1 MAAFGGYPQNVTFS
15 TVNVAK
21 GGGSEN
27 LLINPRGKI
36 NQLNEPDGVLSAGV
50 YFCDGWKAGASGA
63 EVYRDA
69 DGFRL
74 ISGSIVQLVP
84 NNLGAGRNLR
94 ANMDIISGAPVM
106 SINGGSDNA
115 VSSDS
120 EYISLEISGNNS
132 KFNRIILAESL
143 EIPIYQQSGNE
154 LEGCV
159 RFLYVSESEM
169 RLSFSVYSSGYGV
182 AKVKDLPCEMHK
194 AAAVTIDFNL
204 ASSVP
209 SVGWSEMTNRIFAD
223 SGSVSGI
230 FKNTQLA
237 VGSVGF
243 LRVSKIIADA
253 RP

>member
-84 NNLGAGRNLR
+84 NSLGAGRNLR
-94 ANMDIISGAPVM
+94 ANMDIISGSPVM
-106 SINGGSDNA
+106 SINGSSDNV

-143 EIPIYQQSGNE
+143 EIPIYQQLGNE
-154 LEGCV
+154 LEGCM
-159 RFLYVSESEM
+159 RFLYVSDSEM
-169 RLSFSVYSSGYGV
+169 RLSFGVYSAGYGV
-182 AKVKDLPCEMHK
+182 VKIKDLPSVMDL
-194 AAAVTIDFNL
+194 APAVAIDFNL

-209 SVGWSEMTNRIFAD
+209 STGWSEMTSRIFVD
-223 SGSVSGI
+223 SGSVSAI
-230 FKNTQLA
+230 FKNTQLT
-237 VGSVGF
+237 VGNVGF
-243 LRVSKIIADA
+243 LRVSKITADA

>member
-63 EVYRDA
+63 EVYRDS

-94 ANMDIISGAPVM
+94 ANMDIISGSPVM
-106 SINGGSDNA
+106 SINGFSDNA

-132 KFNRIILAESL
+132 KFNRLILAESL
-143 EIPIYQQSGNE
+143 EIPIYQQSPDE
-154 LEGCV
+154 LTPCLKFAEVCRATLISNSVDKGD
-159 RFLYVSESEM
+159 VSYF
-169 RLSFSVYSSGYGV
+169 RV
-182 AKVKDLPCEMHK
+182 
-194 AAAVTIDFNL
+194 
-204 ASSVP
+204 
-209 SVGWSEMTNRIFAD
+209 
-223 SGSVSGI
+223 I
-230 FKNTQLA
+230 FKAIKNKTPA
-237 VGSVGF
+237 VIHAGNDLTVLSGGTKVSTVLPDGFYVYKETSDSASNRVGGTF
-243 LRVSKIIADA
+243 IVDA

>member
-1 MAAFGGYPQNVTFS
+1 MAVFGGYPQSVTFS

-94 ANMDIISGAPVM
+94 ANMDVISGSPVM
-106 SINGGSDNA
+106 SINGGSDNV

-120 EYISLEISGNNS
+120 EYISLEIHGNNS
-132 KFNRIILAESL
+132 KFTRIILAESL
-143 EIPIYQQSGNE
+143 EIPIYQQSGDE
-154 LEGCV
+154 VMKCKKFVQKVRVSEGFLSGSSLNSDGTSYKIKFVNFSDMNKTPAASVLSQNHGGTGSWVSSFDLINKSQIVV
-159 RFLYVSESEM
+159 RFRANV
-169 RLSFSVYSSGYGV
+169 G
-182 AKVKDLPCEMHK
+182 
-194 AAAVTIDFNL
+194 L
-204 ASSVP
+204 AMYLDA
-209 SVGWSEMTNRIFAD
+209 EI
-223 SGSVSGI
+223 
-230 FKNTQLA
+230 L
-237 VGSVGF
+237 
-243 LRVSKIIADA
+243 LDA

>member
-50 YFCDGWKAGASGA
+50 YFCDGWKAGTSGA

-94 ANMDIISGAPVM
+94 ANMDTISGSPVM
-106 SINGGSDNA
+106 SINGGSDNV

-132 KFNRIILAESL
+132 KFNRTILAESL
-143 EIPIYQQSGNE
+143 EIPIYQQSSNE
-154 LEGCV
+154 LERCEWFVQKISGMFIEGNSLGSGFYVTESITKKPIGNVAVSYSLNGSQNLWLIEMVDKGSTLNVFV
-159 RFLYVSESEM
+159 R
-169 RLSFSVYSSGYGV
+169 SSGAGRV
-182 AKVKDLPCEMHK
+182 
-194 AAAVTIDFNL
+194 
-204 ASSVP
+204 
-209 SVGWSEMTNRIFAD
+209 FAD
-223 SGSVSGI
+223 ISNIV
-230 FKNTQLA
+230 L
-237 VGSVGF
+237 
-243 LRVSKIIADA
+243 DA

>member
-94 ANMDIISGAPVM
+94 ANMDVISGSPVM
-106 SINGGSDNA
+106 SINGGSDNV

-143 EIPIYQQSGNE
+143 EIPIYQQSSDELVSCLKFLEVCRATLIGNSIDKGDE
-154 LEGCV
+154 AYFRVIFKAIKNNIPAVISLG
-159 RFLYVSESEM
+159 S
-169 RLSFSVYSSGYGV
+169 
-182 AKVKDLPCEMHK
+182 DL
-194 AAAVTIDFNL
+194 T
-204 ASSVP
+204 
-209 SVGWSEMTNRIFAD
+209 
-223 SGSVSGI
+223 SGSDGTKVSVVLADGFYVYKAKSDALSNRVGGI
-230 FKNTQLA
+230 F
-237 VGSVGF
+237 
-243 LRVSKIIADA
+243 IADA

>member
-94 ANMDIISGAPVM
+94 ANMDIISGSPMM
-106 SINGGSDNA
+106 SINGSSDNV

-143 EIPIYQQSGNE
+143 EIPIYQQQADE
-154 LEGCV
+154 LSPCHA
-159 RFLYVSESEM
+159 FLYVEKQDNSGNGIWINTLKAYFGSDSWGEIEFPCVMHKIPACSA
-169 RLSFSVYSSGYGV
+169 VISSGAVSVMV
-182 AKVKDLPCEMHK
+182 ATRKR
-194 AAAVTIDFNL
+194 FNCKGL
-204 ASSVP
+204 A
-209 SVGWSEMTNRIFAD
+209 G
-223 SGSVSGI
+223 
-230 FKNTQLA
+230 NTLH
-237 VGSVGF
+237 S
-243 LRVSKIIADA
+243 LIADA

>member
-94 ANMDIISGAPVM
+94 ANMDVISGSPVM
-106 SINGGSDNA
+106 SINGGSDNV

-143 EIPIYQQSGNE
+143 EIPIYQQSSDE
-154 LEGCV
+154 LT
-159 RFLYVSESEM
+159 
-169 RLSFSVYSSGYGV
+169 
-182 AKVKDLPCEMHK
+182 PCLAFCEISHPLRDSRNT
-194 AAAVTIDFNL
+194 VGTQNFNPFNL
-204 ASSVP
+204 FF
-209 SVGWSEMTNRIFAD
+209 T
-223 SGSVSGI
+223 
-230 FKNTQLA
+230 FKSNKKLPYAARVEGLETSF
-237 VGSVGF
+237 GSVGLEVF
-243 LRVSKIIADA
+243 EQGVVFGVKQGSLGAGSLSYLYATRIIADA

>member
-15 TVNVAK
+15 TVNIAK

-36 NQLNEPDGVLSAGV
+36 NQLNESDGVLSAGV

-94 ANMDIISGAPVM
+94 ANMDVVSGSPVM
-106 SINGGSDNA
+106 SINGGSDNV

-120 EYISLEISGNNS
+120 EYISLEISGDNS
-132 KFNRIILAESL
+132 KFTRIILAESL
-143 EIPIYQQSGNE
+143 EVPIYHQLADE
-154 LEGCV
+154 LEPCTKFAFACEC
-159 RFLYVSESEM
+159 RIELLYRSTNN
-169 RLSFSVYSSGYGV
+169 YQAYIG
-182 AKVKDLPCEMHK
+182 AKRKMHK
-194 AAAVTIDFNL
+194 VPAVSLIG
-204 ASSVP
+204 ASNGAYAYGGV
-209 SVGWSEMTNRIFAD
+209 FASD
-223 SGSVSGI
+223 TEQMVFSNSNGLITGY
-230 FKNTQLA
+230 KL
-237 VGSVGF
+237 
-243 LRVSKIIADA
+243 DA

>member
-63 EVYRDA
+63 EVYRDP

-94 ANMDIISGAPVM
+94 ANMDVISGSPVM

-120 EYISLEISGNNS
+120 EYIRLEISGNNS
-132 KFNRIILAESL
+132 KFTRTILAESL
-143 EIPIYQQSGNE
+143 EIPIYQQVANELNPCLVFLESGVEKLYISGVGQGAVVTRVNFSVEKHKIPALLFSGNGIDGE
-154 LEGCV
+154 YNIQSTAIV
-159 RFLYVSESEM
+159 RKN
-169 RLSFSVYSSGYGV
+169 G
-182 AKVKDLPCEMHK
+182 
-194 AAAVTIDFNL
+194 FN
-204 ASSVP
+204 AH
-209 SVGWSEMTNRIFAD
+209 GAINECNFAW
-223 SGSVSGI
+223 
-230 FKNTQLA
+230 
-237 VGSVGF
+237 
-243 LRVSKIIADA
+243 IADA

>member
-1 MAAFGGYPQNVTFS
+1 MAAFGGYPQSVTFS

-94 ANMDIISGAPVM
+94 ANMDVISGAPVM
-106 SINGGSDNA
+106 SINGGSDNV

-143 EIPIYQQSGNE
+143 EIPIYQQSSNE
-154 LEGCV
+154 LFKCLHFLHVKTG
-159 RFLYVSESEM
+159 RFHRYM
-169 RLSFSVYSSGYGV
+169 
-182 AKVKDLPCEMHK
+182 
-194 AAAVTIDFNL
+194 
-204 ASSVP
+204 ASSVYTIQAEYINKFHKIP
-209 SVGWSEMTNRIFAD
+209 ALTYSVVN
-223 SGSVSGI
+223 GI
-230 FKNTQLA
+230 EYITPKIDGFEWKNAAGANFYVDNL
-237 VGSVGF
+237 V
-243 LRVSKIIADA
+243 LDA

>member
-50 YFCDGWKAGASGA
+50 YFCDGWKAGAGGA
-63 EVYRDA
+63 EVYRDP

-94 ANMDIISGAPVM
+94 ANMDVISGSPVM
-106 SINGGSDNA
+106 SINGGSDNV

-120 EYISLEISGNNS
+120 EYISLEISGDNS
-132 KFNRIILAESL
+132 KFTRTILAESL
-143 EIPIYQQSGNE
+143 EIPIYQQMQDELSPCKKFLIVDDTFFYTRFISAGNCNDNYRYE
-154 LEGCV
+154 TLMHQTPAVQITSPNGAA
-159 RFLYVSESEM
+159 
-169 RLSFSVYSSGYGV
+169 VYSQ
-182 AKVKDLPCEMHK
+182 D
-194 AAAVTIDFNL
+194 
-204 ASSVP
+204 ASLFSK
-209 SVGWSEMTNRIFAD
+209 R
-223 SGSVSGI
+223 
-230 FKNTQLA
+230 
-237 VGSVGF
+237 GF
-243 LRVSKIIADA
+243 LLFSSSPAYTSKIIADA

>member
-94 ANMDIISGAPVM
+94 ANMDVISGSPVM
-106 SINGGSDNA
+106 SINGGSDNV

-132 KFNRIILAESL
+132 KFTRTILAESL
-143 EIPIYQQSGNE
+143 EIPVYQQLADE
-154 LEGCV
+154 V
-159 RFLYVSESEM
+159 T
-169 RLSFSVYSSGYGV
+169 
-182 AKVKDLPCEMHK
+182 PC
-194 AAAVTIDFNL
+194 
-204 ASSVP
+204 
-209 SVGWSEMTNRIFAD
+209 
-223 SGSVSGI
+223 
-230 FKNTQLA
+230 FK
-237 VGSVGF
+237 F
-243 LRVSKIIADA
+243 LRVLDGRSHYYFSVEGATEYLHLSVFLGRFHKNPAITYANISNVSGGVAIYPEIDGFEIKTGAGSGWDSASIWVDYLTLDA

>member
-1 MAAFGGYPQNVTFS
+1 MAAFGFYPQNVTFS

-50 YFCDGWKAGASGA
+50 YFCDGWKAGATGA
-63 EVYRDA
+63 EVYRDS

-94 ANMDIISGAPVM
+94 ANMDVISGAPVM
-106 SINGGSDNA
+106 SINGGSDNV

-143 EIPIYQQSGNE
+143 EIPIYQQVSCE
-154 LEGCV
+154 LETCKKFV
-159 RFLYVSESEM
+159 QLYGGESNPYP
-169 RLSFSVYSSGYGV
+169 LILNNHGDGFQYGSMSLV
-182 AKVKDLPCEMHK
+182 PEMHK
-194 AAAVTIDFNL
+194 APALTIL
-204 ASSVP
+204 GATRQYGVIWATRKTMTASA
-209 SVGWSEMTNRIFAD
+209 TNQ
-223 SGSVSGI
+223 SGMALTKFI
-230 FKNTQLA
+230 L
-237 VGSVGF
+237 
-243 LRVSKIIADA
+243 DA

>member
-94 ANMDIISGAPVM
+94 SNMDIISGSPVM
-106 SINGGSDNA
+106 SINGGSDNV

-120 EYISLEISGNNS
+120 EYISLEISGDNS
-132 KFNRIILAESL
+132 KFTRTILAESL
-143 EIPIYQQSGNE
+143 EIPIYQQVSCE
-154 LEGCV
+154 LEPCKK
-159 RFLYVSESEM
+159 FIQLYGGDENPYPFVLNMHTSTSQ
-169 RLSFSVYSSGYGV
+169 YGSAILV
-182 AKVKDLPCEMHK
+182 PEMHK
-194 AAAVTIDFNL
+194 APAVTVLSSTQGFGTMW
-204 ASSVP
+204 ASKKVLTVSAA
-209 SVGWSEMTNRIFAD
+209 ND
-223 SGSVSGI
+223 SGMGLVKFI
-230 FKNTQLA
+230 L
-237 VGSVGF
+237 
-243 LRVSKIIADA
+243 DA

>member
-84 NNLGAGRNLR
+84 NDLGAGRNLR
-94 ANMDIISGAPVM
+94 ANMDIISGSPVM
-106 SINGGSDNA
+106 SINGGSDNV

-143 EIPIYQQSGNE
+143 EIPIYQQLSDE
-154 LEGCV
+154 IKPCL
-159 RFLYVSESEM
+159 RFLFKSKSDARGFSALSPLQSYYSYFFERMYRVPAVSVGSLYEDSYIWEVSENFVLFNNPKDYSHAG
-169 RLSFSVYSSGYGV
+169 FSG
-182 AKVKDLPCEMHK
+182 
-194 AAAVTIDFNL
+194 
-204 ASSVP
+204 
-209 SVGWSEMTNRIFAD
+209 
-223 SGSVSGI
+223 GI
-230 FKNTQLA
+230 VL
-237 VGSVGF
+237 
-243 LRVSKIIADA
+243 DA
-253 RP
+253 RL

>member
-1 MAAFGGYPQNVTFS
+1 MAAFGGYPQSVTFS

-36 NQLNEPDGVLSAGV
+36 NQLDEPDGVLSAGV

-94 ANMDIISGAPVM
+94 ANMDIISGSPVM
-106 SINGGSDNA
+106 SINGGSDNV

-143 EIPIYQQSGNE
+143 EIPIYQQSSNE
-154 LEGCV
+154 LDECFKFLRKFEGTTQ
-159 RFLYVSESEM
+159 
-169 RLSFSVYSSGYGV
+169 
-182 AKVKDLPCEMHK
+182 
-194 AAAVTIDFNL
+194 AAVDVLQTSYQDFVFQEFHKLPAATYSAKSGANVVVTPKINGFRLHCLGWAALWVENL
-204 ASSVP
+204 V
-209 SVGWSEMTNRIFAD
+209 
-223 SGSVSGI
+223 
-230 FKNTQLA
+230 L
-237 VGSVGF
+237 
-243 LRVSKIIADA
+243 DA

>member
-84 NNLGAGRNLR
+84 NNLGAGRNIR
-94 ANMDIISGAPVM
+94 ANMDIISGSPVM
-106 SINGGSDNA
+106 SINGGSDNV

-120 EYISLEISGNNS
+120 EFINLEISGNNS
-132 KFNRIILAESL
+132 KFNRVILAESL
-143 EIPIYQQSGNE
+143 EIPVYQQSADE
-154 LEGCV
+154 LEPCLKFCYRVTKDELSPQSSAGILIDEYQTGGGYGTYTFSLPKRMYSNPAV
-159 RFLYVSESEM
+159 TFDLSIIGNVSSW
-169 RLSFSVYSSGYGV
+169 SASSG
-182 AKVKDLPCEMHK
+182 KDAITLL
-194 AAAVTIDFNL
+194 FR
-204 ASSVP
+204 ASTT
-209 SVGWSEMTNRIFAD
+209 GWMNYY
-223 SGSVSGI
+223 
-230 FKNTQLA
+230 FKGL
-237 VGSVGF
+237 
-243 LRVSKIIADA
+243 IADA

>member
-69 DGFRL
+69 DSFRL

-84 NNLGAGRNLR
+84 NNLGAGRNIR
-94 ANMDIISGAPVM
+94 ANMDVISGAPVM
-106 SINGGSDNA
+106 SINGGSDNV

-132 KFNRIILAESL
+132 RFNRTILAESL
-143 EIPIYQQSGNE
+143 EIPIYQQVSCEIEPCKKYVQLYGGGDNPYPFILNIHGDGFQYGNMN
-154 LEGCV
+154 LV
-159 RFLYVSESEM
+159 
-169 RLSFSVYSSGYGV
+169 
-182 AKVKDLPCEMHK
+182 PEMHK
-194 AAAVTIDFNL
+194 KPALAILGATRQYGSAWVTRKT
-204 ASSVP
+204 
-209 SVGWSEMTNRIFAD
+209 MT
-223 SGSVSGI
+223 VSATNQAGMALTKFI
-230 FKNTQLA
+230 L
-237 VGSVGF
+237 
-243 LRVSKIIADA
+243 DA

>member
-63 EVYRDA
+63 EVYRDP

-94 ANMDIISGAPVM
+94 SNMDIISGSPVM
-106 SINGGSDNA
+106 SINGGSDNV

-120 EYISLEISGNNS
+120 EYISLEISGDNS
-132 KFNRIILAESL
+132 KFNRTILAESL
-143 EIPIYQQSGNE
+143 EIPIYQQKVDEHSP
-154 LEGCV
+154 CK
-159 RFLYVSESEM
+159 RFLKKIHI
-169 RLSFSVYSSGYGV
+169 SSGGY
-182 AKVKDLPCEMHK
+182 
-194 AAAVTIDFNL
+194 AARIGQYIRGEIDSEDMINPAISSQLTENNGLSAVVFEGYRFL
-204 ASSVP
+204 ALSSI
-209 SVGWSEMTNRIFAD
+209 VGEVYFQA
-223 SGSVSGI
+223 
-230 FKNTQLA
+230 
-237 VGSVGF
+237 F
-243 LRVSKIIADA
+243 LTLDA
-253 RP
+253 RL

>member
-94 ANMDIISGAPVM
+94 ANMDIISGTPVM

-115 VSSDS
+115 VSSDG

-143 EIPIYQQSGNE
+143 EIPIYQQSSDE
-154 LEGCV
+154 LTPCLAFCEISHPVMDTRNTVDTANWYPFSLFFTFKSNKKRPYAVRVEG
-159 RFLYVSESEM
+159 FQT
-169 RLSFSVYSSGYGV
+169 SFSSVTTEAYEQGV
-182 AKVKDLPCEMHK
+182 
-194 AAAVTIDFNL
+194 I
-204 ASSVP
+204 
-209 SVGWSEMTNRIFAD
+209 
-223 SGSVSGI
+223 
-230 FKNTQLA
+230 
-237 VGSVGF
+237 
-243 LRVSKIIADA
+243 LRVETNAAGAGNNSYVYAQKIIADA

>member
-50 YFCDGWKAGASGA
+50 YFCDGWKAGAGGA

-94 ANMDIISGAPVM
+94 ANMDIISGSPVM
-106 SINGGSDNA
+106 SINGGSDNV

-132 KFNRIILAESL
+132 KFTRIILAESL
-143 EIPIYQQSGNE
+143 EIPIYQQLSDE
-154 LEGCV
+154 IKPCL
-159 RFLYVSESEM
+159 RFLFVGKDDGYVVS
-169 RLSFSVYSSGYGV
+169 SFSSRNGFYSYFF
-182 AKVKDLPCEMHK
+182 ERMHRSP
-194 AAAVTIDFNL
+194 AVR
-204 ASSVP
+204 
-209 SVGWSEMTNRIFAD
+209 VGSLYESTSI
-223 SGSVSGI
+223 
-230 FKNTQLA
+230 LA
-237 VGSVGF
+237 VREYFVLFRNLQGDSYTGF
-243 LRVSKIIADA
+243 MGGIVLDA

>member
-94 ANMDIISGAPVM
+94 ANMDIISGSPIM
-106 SINGGSDNA
+106 SINGGSDNV

-120 EYISLEISGNNS
+120 EYISLEISGDNS
-132 KFNRIILAESL
+132 KFNRVILAESL
-143 EIPIYQQSGNE
+143 EIPIYQQIASEKARCEKYVKVFENPHFYGEANE
-154 LEGCV
+154 YHWV
-159 RFLYVSESEM
+159 K
-169 RLSFSVYSSGYGV
+169 YS
-182 AKVKDLPCEMHK
+182 EMHK
-194 AAAVTIDFNL
+194 RPAVRIGSAGSL
-204 ASSVP
+204 A
-209 SVGWSEMTNRIFAD
+209 GRINIRWAEKSALLFVINVAGVVWGD
-223 SGSVSGI
+223 
-230 FKNTQLA
+230 
-237 VGSVGF
+237 
-243 LRVSKIIADA
+243 KIILDA

>member
-1 MAAFGGYPQNVTFS
+1 MAVFGGYPQSVTFS

-94 ANMDIISGAPVM
+94 ANMDVISGSPVM
-106 SINGGSDNA
+106 SINGGSDNV

-120 EYISLEISGNNS
+120 EYIKLEISGNNS

-143 EIPIYQQSGNE
+143 EIPIYQQKVDEHSP
-154 LEGCV
+154 CK
-159 RFLYVSESEM
+159 RFLKKIHI
-169 RLSFSVYSSGYGV
+169 SSGGY
-182 AKVKDLPCEMHK
+182 
-194 AAAVTIDFNL
+194 AANVGQYIRGEIDSEDMINPAISSQLTENNGLSAVVFEGYRFL
-204 ASSVP
+204 AASSK
-209 SVGWSEMTNRIFAD
+209 VGEVYFQAFVT
-223 SGSVSGI
+223 
-230 FKNTQLA
+230 L
-237 VGSVGF
+237 
-243 LRVSKIIADA
+243 DA
-253 RP
+253 RL